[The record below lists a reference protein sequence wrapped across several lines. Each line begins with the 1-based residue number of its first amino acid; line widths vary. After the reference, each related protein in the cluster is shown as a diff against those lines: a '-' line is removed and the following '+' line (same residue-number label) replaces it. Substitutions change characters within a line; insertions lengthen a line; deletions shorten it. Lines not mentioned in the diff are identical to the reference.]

1 MITPDRE
8 TDFFEIT
15 AGVLQ
20 DNTFVPDLD
29 IVALDYALWEATK
42 DISTGFMLEK
52 KQFSRE
58 PAEYIT
64 DADFADDLELISNYM
79 EQAQLLLSRLEMAAE
94 AIGLHENCKKT
105 EHMLL
110 NQDETDLKT
119 LSGDLL
125 KQVHDFKY
133 LSSCRSNIS
142 VTVLSDSK
150 NDIEVRIGLA
160 WKVLSKL
167 DKIWKLKLKRKLK
180 I

>member
-15 AGVLQ
+15 TGVLQ
-20 DNTFVPDLD
+20 DDTFAPYLG

-52 KQFSRE
+52 KQFSRK

-64 DADFADDLELISNYM
+64 DADFADDLALISNYM
-79 EQAQLLLSRLEMAAE
+79 GQAQLLLSRLEMAAE
-94 AIGLHENCKKT
+94 AIRLHENCKKT
-105 EHMLL
+105 EQMLL
-110 NQDETDLKT
+110 NQDDTDLKT

-133 LSSCRSNIS
+133 LGSWIAD
-142 VTVLSDSK
+142 TK
-150 NDIEVRIGLA
+150 NGTEVRIGVA

>member
-15 AGVLQ
+15 TGELQ
-20 DNTFVPDLD
+20 DDTFAPYLD

-52 KQFSRE
+52 KQFSRK

-64 DADFADDLELISNYM
+64 DADFADDLALISNYM
-79 EQAQLLLSRLEMAAE
+79 GQAQLLLSRLEMAAE

-105 EHMLL
+105 EQMLL
-110 NQDETDLKT
+110 NQDDTDLKT

-133 LSSCRSNIS
+133 LGSWIAD
-142 VTVLSDSK
+142 TK
-150 NDIEVRIGLA
+150 NGTEVRIGLA

>member
-15 AGVLQ
+15 TGVLQ
-20 DNTFVPDLD
+20 DDTFAPYLG

-52 KQFSRE
+52 KQFSRK

-64 DADFADDLELISNYM
+64 DTDFADDLALISNYM
-79 EQAQLLLSRLEMAAE
+79 GQAQLLLSRLEMAAE

-105 EHMLL
+105 EQMLL
-110 NQDETDLKT
+110 NQDDTDLKT

-125 KQVHDFKY
+125 KQVNDFKY
-133 LSSCRSNIS
+133 LGSWIAD
-142 VTVLSDSK
+142 TK
-150 NDIEVRIGLA
+150 NGTEVRIGLA

>member
-1 MITPDRE
+1 MITPDRA

-42 DISTGFMLEK
+42 DMSTGFMSEK

-94 AIGLHENCKKT
+94 AIGLHENCRKT

-125 KQVHDFKY
+125 KQVHDFKH
-133 LSSCRSNIS
+133 LGLWIA
-142 VTVLSDSK
+142 DSK
-150 NDIEVRIGLA
+150 NDMEVRIGLA

>member
-20 DNTFVPDLD
+20 DDTFAPDLD
-29 IVALDYALWEATK
+29 IVALDYALREATK
-42 DISTGFMLEK
+42 DISAGFMLEK

-64 DADFADDLELISNYM
+64 DADFADDLELISNYL

-94 AIGLHENCKKT
+94 PIGLHENCKKT

-110 NQDETDLKT
+110 NQDETDLKK

-125 KQVHDFKY
+125 KQVHNFKH
-133 LSSCRSNIS
+133 LRSWI
-142 VTVLSDSK
+142 TDSK
-150 NDIEVRIGLA
+150 NDMEVRIGLA

>member
-15 AGVLQ
+15 VGVLQ

-79 EQAQLLLSRLEMAAE
+79 EQAQLLLSRLEMAPE

-125 KQVHDFKY
+125 KQVHDFKH
-133 LSSCRSNIS
+133 LGSWI
-142 VTVLSDSK
+142 TDSK
-150 NDIEVRIGLA
+150 NDMEVRIGLA

-167 DKIWKLKLKRKLK
+167 GKIWKLKLKRKLK

>member
-15 AGVLQ
+15 TGVLQ
-20 DNTFVPDLD
+20 DDTFAPYLD
-29 IVALDYALWEATK
+29 IVALDYALREATK

-52 KQFSRE
+52 KQFSRK

-64 DADFADDLELISNYM
+64 DADFADDLALISNYM
-79 EQAQLLLSRLEMAAE
+79 GQAQLLLSRLEMAAE

-105 EHMLL
+105 EQMLL
-110 NQDETDLKT
+110 NQDDTDLKT

-125 KQVHDFKY
+125 KQVNDFKY
-133 LSSCRSNIS
+133 LGSWIAD
-142 VTVLSDSK
+142 TK
-150 NDIEVRIGLA
+150 NGTEVRIGLA

>member
-15 AGVLQ
+15 TGVLQ
-20 DNTFVPDLD
+20 DDTFAPYLN

-52 KQFSRE
+52 KQFSRK

-64 DADFADDLELISNYM
+64 DADFADDLALISNYM
-79 EQAQLLLSRLEMAAE
+79 GQAQLLLSRLEMAAE

-105 EHMLL
+105 EQMLL
-110 NQDETDLKT
+110 NQDDTDLKT

-125 KQVHDFKY
+125 KQVNDFKY
-133 LSSCRSNIS
+133 LGSWIAD
-142 VTVLSDSK
+142 TK
-150 NDIEVRIGLA
+150 NGTEVRIGLA